1 MTVSGIP
8 EDDQGRSENNRSGR
22 GDSSSEG
29 WSRNNDDFGDLDSQ
43 MKPEDFF
50 DEVIAQ
56 SGLDGEEQPTK
67 KHPEK
72 PAQPGVKS
80 ELKN

>member
-43 MKPEDFF
+43 MKTGRFL
-50 DEVIAQ
+50 
-56 SGLDGEEQPTK
+56 SM
-67 KHPEK
+67 
-72 PAQPGVKS
+72 KS
-80 ELKN
+80 LPSRGWMVRS